1 MGGTFSDLKAQFDP
15 VNRKRKGDQFEIV
28 CKWFLEN
35 DTGQYKQLLRRV
47 WLWKDWP
54 GNWGIDAGIDLVAED
69 TEGRLWAIQAKAYEN
84 TVTRTEVNKFLAE
97 AGRFDFAY
105 RMLMATTDKLSP
117 TAQRTM
123 EDLGVTFIGLTELE
137 DFTEWP
143 AKLTDLRPAR
153 VPEPREPHDYQ
164 QDAIRDVIEG
174 FKTADRG
181 QLIMA
186 CGTGKTLTAWFIKEE
201 LAATRTL
208 VLVPSLSLLK
218 QTMKEWRTANIKRP
232 FDALPVCS
240 DETVALDE
248 DAAISHTSYLGEPAD
263 TDPEV
268 IAAFLRKRSG
278 PRVVFATYQ
287 SSPQIAAAFKL
298 GRVPQFDLVIADEAH
313 RVAGPVSSDFGTVL
327 NPKAIRAKR
336 RLFMTATPRYFTGR
350 ILRQAQEADYEVASM
365 DDQIK
370 FGNVFHRLSFAE
382 AIERK
387 LLTDYQVAII
397 GVDDATYRDWAKRGL
412 PVRLSDE
419 TPTDA
424 RSLAGQ
430 IGLAK
435 AMRKYD
441 LRRLISFHSR
451 VRAARKFAESMP
463 GVLEWMPARQRPR
476 GSLWSQHASGEMSAG
491 ERHVLLQHLKRL
503 GDGERGLLANARCLA
518 EGVDVPSL
526 DGVAFIDPRRSEVD
540 IVQAV
545 GRAIRK
551 SETKTIGTVVIPV
564 FIDPDEDADA
574 ALDSSAFKPV
584 WDVIKALRAHD
595 TELGEH
601 LDALRREMGRKGS
614 KPRLPSKIH
623 FDVPA
628 TVGTEFVNAFKVHMV
643 DATTAPWEF
652 WFGLLTKHVA
662 EHGHAR
668 PSYTSLDGD
677 NRLAAWVTKQR
688 SHRNSGKL
696 SQERQLRL
704 EELSGWTWNPRDDL
718 WEEGF
723 ARLQDYVAQSGTAL
737 ISKDATVNGFQ
748 VGAWVTTQRS
758 AYKKGGLPAERIQ
771 RLEALPGWTWSTRD
785 DKWPFWYEQLK
796 KYVAEHG
803 HTRLAALEKY
813 DGLRLGQW
821 VAQQRYHRNR
831 GDLDPARARLLE
843 EFPDWTW
850 DALTDQWEQGFRHLQ
865 EYVQRHGDAMVAQKF
880 KSAEGYKLGQ
890 WATIQRTVYRDGQM
904 SKERQA
910 RLEAL
915 PGWAW
920 EARESRWE
928 EGFRR
933 LQAYTEAHGTARLVR
948 TYVDPADGYQ
958 LGKWA
963 YSQRSSFSRGRL
975 GPDRTARL
983 EALPGWVWGIHDALW
998 EGNYQKLAE
1007 YAAAHGSC
1015 APTKSSDSD
1024 GFRIG
1029 GWVNQQRTLKNKG
1042 KLRADYAARLE
1053 ALPGWVWAVN
1063 DSKWEEGF
1071 RQLVDYTEHHGTAQ
1085 VPARHHHDG
1094 YPLGSWVPKQR
1105 DFYRAGTLSEER
1117 ARRLEALPG
1126 WSWDPHAEKWER
1138 AFMLLREY
1146 TAEHGTSRVPQ
1157 SYTVD
1162 GVRLGFWIATQK
1174 GTYAKGRLDPARQ
1187 RRLEELPGWTWTT
1200 LSHDVWEERF
1210 VMLEKFTAREGHA
1223 RVPQRH
1229 VEQGVRLGQWVSVQ
1243 RHDAVSDVIAPERR
1257 ERLEALPGW
1266 AWDSKAAVWDGNLAL
1281 FVNYVKQHKTDRIPR
1296 SEVVNGVKLGQ
1307 WVHVQRRFFA
1317 QGKLSRDRQ
1326 KRLEAVP
1333 HWAWE

>member
-1 MGGTFSDLKAQFDP
+1 MGALRDLLGRLDP
-15 VNRKRKGDQFEIV
+15 DPNRRGKQFEHI

-35 DTGQYKQLLRRV
+35 DPVYQSLLRRV
-47 WLWKDWP
+47 WLWDDWP
-54 GNWGIDAGIDLVAED
+54 EKRGIDAGIDLVAED
-69 TEGRLWAIQAKAYEN
+69 HDGKLWAIQAKAYDPAYS
-84 TVTRTEVNKFLAE
+84 VSKRDVDKFIAE
-97 AGRFDFAY
+97 SSRKKFTY
-105 RMLMATTDKLSP
+105 RLLIGTTDKRHHLA
-117 TAQRTM
+117 TELM
-123 EDLGVTFIGLTELE
+123 DDLDIPFIGLTQLR
-137 DFTEWP
+137 DADDYLDWP
-143 AKLTDLRPAR
+143 SDPGSLRPSK
-153 VPEPREPHDYQ
+153 PPKSKQPWDYQ
-164 QDAIRDVIEG
+164 RPAINNVVKG

-186 CGTGKTLTAWFIKEE
+186 CGTGKTLTAWFIKER
-201 LAATRTL
+201 LAAKRTL

-218 QTMKEWRTANIKRP
+218 QTMLEWQIANPRKP
-232 FDALPVCS
+232 FPALPVCS
-240 DETVALDE
+240 DETVGSLVE
-248 DAAISHTSYLGEPAD
+248 DAAVSHTSSLGVPVT
-263 TDPEV
+263 TDPTK
-268 IAAFLRKRSG
+268 IAEFLRKRSG
-278 PRVVFATYQ
+278 PRVVFSTYQ
-287 SSPQIAAAFKL
+287 SSPQIAAAFEL
-298 GRVPQFDLVIADEAH
+298 GRVPAFDLIVADEAH
-313 RVAGPVSSDFGTVL
+313 RVTGPVSSDFATVL
-327 NPKAIRAKR
+327 DGAAIKGKR

-350 ILRQAQEADYEVASM
+350 VMRAAVEVDYEVASM
-365 DDQIK
+365 DDETR
-370 FGNVFHRLSFAE
+370 FGAVFHQLTFSE
-382 AIERK
+382 AIERG
-387 LLTDYQVAII
+387 LLTRYQVAII
-397 GVDDATYRDWAKRGL
+397 GVDDTTYRDWAERGTL
-412 PVRLSDE
+412 VTLDGKKK
-419 TPTDA
+419 TDA

-435 AMRKYD
+435 AMKKFD
-441 LRRLISFHSR
+441 LHRVISFHSR
-451 VRAARKFAESMP
+451 VKAAREFAASMP
-463 GVLEWMPARQRPR
+463 AVLRWMPVRQRPR
-476 GSLWSQHASGEMSAG
+476 GRLWSTYASGEMSAG
-491 ERHVLLQHLKRL
+491 ERGVLLQHLKRL
-503 GDGERGLLANARCLA
+503 ESGERGLLANARCLS
-518 EGVDVPSL
+518 EGVDVPAL

-551 SETKTIGTVVIPV
+551 SESKTVGTIVIPV
-564 FIDPDEDADA
+564 FIDADEDPEV

-584 WDVIKALRAHD
+584 WEVIKALRAHD
-595 TELGEH
+595 AELGEE
-601 LDALRREMGRKGS
+601 LDALRREMGRKGN
-614 KPRLPSKIH
+614 KPQLPSRIH
-623 FDVPA
+623 VDMPMSVSSEFARAFDIRL
-628 TVGTEFVNAFKVHMV
+628 V

-652 WFGLLTKHVA
+652 WYGLMS
-662 EHGHAR
+662 R
-668 PSYTSLDGD
+668 
-677 NRLAAWVTKQR
+677 
-688 SHRNSGKL
+688 
-696 SQERQLRL
+696 
-704 EELSGWTWNPRDDL
+704 
-718 WEEGF
+718 
-723 ARLQDYVAQSGTAL
+723 
-737 ISKDATVNGFQ
+737 
-748 VGAWVTTQRS
+748 
-758 AYKKGGLPAERIQ
+758 
-771 RLEALPGWTWSTRD
+771 
-785 DKWPFWYEQLK
+785 
-796 KYVAEHG
+796 YVAERG
-803 HTRLAALEKY
+803 HTRPAALELY

-831 GDLDPARARLLE
+831 GNLDPARVRLLE

-850 DALTDQWEQGFRHLQ
+850 DAVTDQWEQGFRHLQ

-880 KSAEGYKLGQ
+880 KSADGYKLGQ
-890 WATIQRTVYRDGQM
+890 WVTIQRTVYRDGQM
-904 SKERQA
+904 SKDRQA

-948 TYVDPADGYQ
+948 TYVDPVDGYQ

-963 YSQRSSFSRGRL
+963 YSQRASYSRGRL
-975 GPDRTARL
+975 GPDRVARL

-1015 APTKSSDSD
+1015 APTKSSDYD
-1024 GFRIG
+1024 GHRIG
-1029 GWVNQQRTLKNKG
+1029 AWVNQQRTLKNKG
-1042 KLRADYAARLE
+1042 TLRADYEARLE

-1071 RQLVDYTEHHGTAQ
+1071 RQLVDYTKQHGTAQ
-1085 VPARHHHDG
+1085 VPARLRHGD

-1210 VMLEKFTAREGHA
+1210 AMLEKFTAREGHA

-1257 ERLEALPGW
+1257 KRLEALPGW
-1266 AWDSKAAVWDGNLAL
+1266 AWDSKAAVWDCNLAL